1 MCIRDSHNPLLSGGE
16 TVVVVTC
23 VCHWISSPLNR
34 SLSPSASAG
43 VSARGDGGRQ
53 RVVADGER
61 LSLAQQGGALERDL
75 LHGAG
80 YRSGRLLM
88 RERTPVSLPSHA
100 AAGWV
105 LL

>member
-1 MCIRDSHNPLLSGGE
+1 MSLDFISPQQVTFPLGLCRGLCPGG
-16 TVVVVTC
+16 TAV
-23 VCHWISSPLNR
+23 
-34 SLSPSASAG
+34 AK
-43 VSARGDGGRQ
+43 

-61 LSLAQQGGALERDL
+61 LSLVQQGGALERDL

>member
-1 MCIRDSHNPLLSGGE
+1 MRVSLDFISPQQVTFPLGLCRGL
-16 TVVVVTC
+16 C
-23 VCHWISSPLNR
+23 
-34 SLSPSASAG
+34 
-43 VSARGDGGRQ
+43 RGDGGRQ